1 MDKEKF
7 ESGVQWKW
15 MPEDSDY
22 WMYEG
27 SNILQYIDGELTGFS
42 AVVDEI
48 TEEGFTI
55 TYPNEETQSHNY
67 IDIFIFA

>member
-1 MDKEKF
+1 MNRENF
-7 ESGVQWKW
+7 ESGAQWKW

-22 WMYEG
+22 WMYESG
-27 SNILQYIDGELTGFS
+27 NIVQFVDGELTGFS

-67 IDIFIFA
+67 IDIFLF

>member
-7 ESGVQWKW
+7 ESGVLWKW
-15 MPEDSDY
+15 MLEDSDY
-22 WMYEG
+22 WMHEG
-27 SNILQYIDGELTGFS
+27 GNIVQFVDGELTGFS

>member
-22 WMYEG
+22 WMHEG
-27 SNILQYIDGELTGFS
+27 GNIVQFVDGELTGFS

-55 TYPNEETQSHNY
+55 TYPNEETQSHDY

>member
-7 ESGVQWKW
+7 ESGVLWKW
-15 MPEDSDY
+15 MLEDSDY
-22 WMYEG
+22 WMHEG
-27 SNILQYIDGELTGFS
+27 GNIVQFVDGELTGFS

-55 TYPNEETQSHNY
+55 TYPNEETQSHDY

>member
-15 MPEDSDY
+15 MLEDSDY

-27 SNILQYIDGELTGFS
+27 GNILQYIDGELTGFS
-42 AVVDEI
+42 AVVDKI

-55 TYPNEETQSHNY
+55 TYPDEETQSHNY